1 MDIQQKTINTMR
13 KLGLNQVLQAK
24 SGHTG
29 IVLGCAPIMY
39 AVYASA
45 NINPADPHWFN
56 RDRIVLSAGHGS
68 ALLYSAMHLFG
79 FLEIDDLRDFRQIGS
94 KTTGH
99 PEISTAGVD
108 ASTGALGQGFSNA
121 VGLALAEKM
130 LQKYNKPK
138 FPLIDHY
145 TYVIVGDGDLMEG
158 ISYESASFAGKNGLN
173 KLIVLYDSNRISLDG
188 KTSNALTEDT
198 ILRFQSA
205 GFNVIEVKNGN
216 DYIEILKAIQQAKQS
231 DKPNLIICNTVIG
244 FGSPFADSE
253 KCHSNPFDN
262 ESANKVIAD
271 LGLNTEPFA
280 VDNDVYE
287 HCQTLIN
294 NKLNHYYT
302 WQKLSSKYKS
312 KFGLEWKEIHFDTK
326 KAVSKLGKMDFKGEL
341 STREIGHKVLNQ
353 IAKNLP
359 ALVGGSADLSK
370 STLAYIEDSGY
381 FGSENLNGRNIAY
394 GVREHAMAGISNG
407 LALHG
412 GLLPFCSTFTV
423 FSDYMRYSIRMSA
436 MMNLKNIFIFTH
448 DSIAVGEDG
457 TTHQPIEQIESL
469 RLIPNL
475 QVFRPADAN
484 EVIASYQFA
493 LQNEGTTVIVLSR
506 QKLPQLENSSINST
520 TFGGYIVSPE
530 KNKKELNGIIVAT
543 GSEVEL
549 AIQAQKAIEK
559 DDLSIRVVSMPNREL
574 FFAQEK
580 KYREKVLPS
589 RMTCRLV
596 VEAGVT
602 AGWYKVAGLDGF
614 VLGIDSFGESGKPVD
629 LYRKFGFTL
638 PNIVKLMDKL
648 IDKNKTKIDSII

>member
-45 NINPADPHWFN
+45 NINPADPHWLN

-188 KTSNALTEDT
+188 KTSNAVTEDT
-198 ILRFQSA
+198 VLRFQSA
-205 GFNVIEVKNGN
+205 GFNVIVVENGN
-216 DYIEILKAIQQAKQS
+216 DYVEILKAVQQAKQS

-253 KCHSNPFDN
+253 KCHSNPFD
-262 ESANKVIAD
+262 EDSANKVITD
-271 LGLNTEPFA
+271 LGLNTEPFS

-294 NKLNHYYT
+294 NKLNNYYA

-381 FGSENLNGRNIAY
+381 FGSENLNERNIAY

-484 EVIASYQFA
+484 EVIASYQLA
-493 LQNEGTTVIVLSR
+493 LQYEGTTVIILSR
-506 QKLPQLENSSINST
+506 QKLPQLENSSIDGT
-520 TFGGYIVSPE
+520 AFGGYIVSPE

-596 VEAGVT
+596 IEAGVT
-602 AGWYKVAGLDGF
+602 AGWYKVAGFDGF

>member
-188 KTSNALTEDT
+188 KTSNAVTEDM

-205 GFNVIEVKNGN
+205 GFNVIEVENGN
-216 DYIEILKAIQQAKQS
+216 DYTEILKAIQQAKQS

-253 KCHSNPFDN
+253 KCHSNPFDE

-294 NKLNHYYT
+294 NKLNHYYV
-302 WQKLSSKYKS
+302 WQKLSSKYKL

-370 STLAYIEDSGY
+370 STLAYIEDSEY
-381 FGSENLNGRNIAY
+381 FGSENLNGKNIAY

-412 GLLPFCSTFTV
+412 GVLPFCSTFTV

-475 QVFRPADAN
+475 QIFRPADAN

-493 LQNEGTTVIVLSR
+493 LQNEGTTVIILSR
-506 QKLPQLENSSINST
+506 QKLPQLENSSIEGT
-520 TFGGYIVSPE
+520 AFGGYIVSPE

-574 FFAQEK
+574 FFAQDK
-580 KYREKVLPS
+580 KYREKVLPC

-602 AGWYKVAGLDGF
+602 AGWYKVAGFDGF